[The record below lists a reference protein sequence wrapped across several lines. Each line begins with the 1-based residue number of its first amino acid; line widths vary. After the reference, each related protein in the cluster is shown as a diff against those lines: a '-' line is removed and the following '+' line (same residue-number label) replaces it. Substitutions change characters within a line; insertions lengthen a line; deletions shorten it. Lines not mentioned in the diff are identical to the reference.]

1 MSGRVR
7 FRGGKEKAGW
17 TLPGNLDLADVTEVP
32 QLPAQLHFR
41 FRQDVRLETLDARLV
56 SCWCNAV
63 KIQLKLEPYIWKK
76 YKHNIMNASSLRAW
90 LLFEILN
97 NNNILIE
104 FTSHPPDLSTHLHC
118 VA

>member
-17 TLPGNLDLADVTEVP
+17 TLPGNLDLADVTEVA

-41 FRQDVRLETLDARLV
+41 FREDMRLETLDAWLV

-63 KIQLKLEPYIWKK
+63 KIQLKLEPCLYSEKI
-76 YKHNIMNASSLRAW
+76 
-90 LLFEILN
+90 
-97 NNNILIE
+97 
-104 FTSHPPDLSTHLHC
+104 
-118 VA
+118 